1 MSLRRDL
8 DRRLQSLADINKILG
23 SMRSLAYL
31 EARKLTR
38 FLSSQ
43 LRVVEHIER
52 VATDFLTAW
61 PGLRGPSERTLPVL
75 VVIGSERGFCGDYNE
90 LLLRSIENSRHGTRA
105 ATPRIITVGQKLT
118 AAMADDPRVEQGLEG
133 PSMAEEVH
141 GILLKLTSRVNQL
154 SAEHGAIA
162 LAVMFYDAER
172 EAVREV
178 SVLPPFLDDDRVE
191 PHGYPPRLTL
201 PPQAFYVDL
210 VDQYL
215 FAVLYRMF
223 YTSLMAEQQFRIHH
237 LEGAMKRLEEQAG
250 DLALRRNALRQ
261 EEITEEIEVILL
273 GAGDQKPA

>member
-1 MSLRRDL
+1 MSLRHDL
-8 DRRLQSLADINKILG
+8 DKRLQSLADIHKILG

-52 VATDFLTAW
+52 AAADFLTAW
-61 PGLRGPSERTLPVL
+61 PELRSVAERTQPVL
-75 VVIGSERGFCGDYNE
+75 VVIGSERGFCGDFNE
-90 LLLRSIENSRHGTRA
+90 LLMRSLENRKHGHGA
-105 ATPRIITVGQKLT
+105 AAPRIITMGRKLT
-118 AAMADDPRVEQGLEG
+118 TAMAGDPRIEEGLEG
-133 PSMAEEVH
+133 PSVAEEIH

-154 SAEHGAIA
+154 SVDYGPVG
-162 LAVMFYDAER
+162 LSVVFYDSEQ
-172 EAVREV
+172 ESVREV
-178 SVLPPFLDDDRVE
+178 SVLPPFVDGDKAE
-191 PHGYPPRLTL
+191 PNCYPPRLNL
-201 PPQAFYVDL
+201 APQAFYVDL

-250 DLALRRNALRQ
+250 DLTLRRNALRQ

-273 GAGDQKPA
+273 GAGEQRPT